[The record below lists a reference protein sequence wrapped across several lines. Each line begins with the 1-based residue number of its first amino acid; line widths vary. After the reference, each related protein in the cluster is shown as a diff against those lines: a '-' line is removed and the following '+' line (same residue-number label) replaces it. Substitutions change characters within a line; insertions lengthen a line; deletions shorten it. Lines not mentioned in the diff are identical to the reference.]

1 MDKERSPTGEYVTDQ
16 ERTIAIVVA
25 ILGVFGGAAAYLSIR
40 GIGDQAHALH
50 IIAFFS
56 LYSVVISAMYPFFFD
71 APPVLVRYSV
81 IPSLG
86 REYERLI

>member
-1 MDKERSPTGEYVTDQ
+1 VEEERSSRTGEYVTTQ

-40 GIGDQAHALH
+40 GIGDRAHALH

-56 LYSVVISAMYPFFFD
+56 LYSVVISAMYPLFFN
-71 APPVLVRYSV
+71 APPVLVRC
-81 IPSLG
+81 SLSCAQAST
-86 REYERLI
+86 